1 MAKIMLVEDDN
12 NLREIYEARLIAEG
26 YDIVTAKDGEEALA
40 LAVKEKPDLIIS
52 DVMMPKISGFDMLDI
67 LRTTP
72 ETKDAKII
80 MMTALSQAEDKARA
94 DQLGADR
101 YLVKSQVTLEDV
113 ALVAKE
119 VLKEEQPAKESSV
132 SEVHQTNTTD
142 QSSNPVQDA
151 PIVQTVTTDDTPP
164 TNDDQTVV
172 DNSSQQI
179 VDDSA
184 AGSTPPINPIQNP
197 PLEDQNNDNPASPT
211 TSPPVPNSKTAPPVD
226 QNSVNEPT
234 IPEIKPDI
242 EESLTQTIQDEEKQ
256 IDSQINDFISQAL
269 PESTNDSG
277 TSAKEVPVESTKNP
291 SSGSLDSIVT
301 DNSNSIDLKHIE
313 VKPAPPDSATTAAD
327 NAASLANAVNE
338 MLQPANNSSTDVATT
353 ATDSVK
359 DTSNEEQHSSVAPS
373 DRKVIEPL
381 NDINSSKP
389 DLNEL
394 LAKEEAKEQTKDTA
408 QIEDTNSTQ
417 TVEPIEITSPSIVI
431 TPDGE
436 LKAEDQ
442 ANVSEKPVS
451 IPVENQATGSAPV
464 VQQPAPVF
472 EPTQSPSANN
482 QTGIQPTAPSPQ
494 VPVNPAQ
501 PDPNSIAL

>member
-72 ETKDAKII
+72 ETKDTKII

-113 ALVAKE
+113 ASVAKQ
-119 VLKEEQPAKESSV
+119 VLKEEQPSKESSV
-132 SEVHQTNTTD
+132 SEVHQTNITD
-142 QSSNPVQDA
+142 QTSNPVQDA
-151 PIVQTVTTDDTPP
+151 PIAQTTTTDVTPP
-164 TNDDQTVV
+164 TNDDQVVV
-172 DNSSQQI
+172 DNNSQQTA
-179 VDDSA
+179 DDTA
-184 AGSTPPINPIQNP
+184 AATPPISPVQNT
-197 PLEDQNNDNPASPT
+197 PLEDQNNDNLASPT
-211 TSPPVPNSKTAPPVD
+211 TTPPVPDSKTAPPVD

-327 NAASLANAVNE
+327 NAATLANAVNE
-338 MLQPANNSSTDVATT
+338 MLQPANNLSTDVATT

-417 TVEPIEITSPSIVI
+417 TAEPIEITSPSIVI

-436 LKAEDQ
+436 LKTEGQ

-451 IPVENQATGSAPV
+451 IPVENQATDSAPV

-472 EPTQSPSANN
+472 EPTQSPSAND
-482 QTGIQPTAPSPQ
+482 QTGVQPATPSPQ